1 MVRKV
6 TESMPRFSTN
16 HIYGGLGTDDV
27 SYNGGQFIFKQTT
40 ITGFY
45 LSHWVESLKPEE
57 KKKWF
62 GSVIAD
68 LSTGGKM
75 FSSKIRKT
83 YPLADFEAAFKD
95 SMTNSTGGK
104 ILFHPQEE

>member
-6 TESMPRFSTN
+6 TQAMPRFSTCL
-16 HIYGGLGTDDV
+16 IYGTLGTEDV
-27 SYNGGQFIFKQTT
+27 SYNGGQFIFKQTS
-40 ITGFY
+40 ITAFF
-45 LSHWVESLKPEE
+45 LAHWLASLKPEE
-57 KKKWF
+57 KKKW
-62 GSVIAD
+62 IDCIIDD
-68 LSTGGKM
+68 LSTGGKC

-104 ILFHPQEE
+104 ILFHPQE